1 MTDYIRNVLS
11 RICSQPR
18 SFEFISKSINGLD
31 PVETMNALREMESS
45 GELVQINNMWCIKEV
60 SVDQSLVLFPVDNNQ
75 ALQKY
80 MGYFQF
86 LKNPHP
92 LDFEWRNSAF
102 SLNKLIGRIT
112 ELVKPSEKIL
122 FLGMP
127 TLFATAVKKDIP
139 YKVRLVERNNP
150 IIQGLN
156 NINTD
161 PTRFQIIEH
170 DIFTISPQLVAGHYC
185 VVMDPPWYTP
195 HFFSFMWVAANAVEP
210 GGIVAISLPPIN
222 TRPNI
227 LEERLEWFSYCKK
240 LGLCIETLE
249 PQHLQ
254 YTMPFFEYNALR
266 TAGITDI
273 LPFWRKGDLAI
284 FRKVDKPKVERPPD
298 TREESLWIEREYK
311 GTRFRVLKEEENFSE
326 NFSFRSLVKMDILP
340 TVSSRD
346 PIRKDANVWT
356 SGNRIFKCS
365 GGEEIITTIDLLIKD
380 KSLNENQ
387 TLIYSFLE
395 MVVNFE
401 QKEFQNYLDWIY
413 YEMERQVNQ

>member
-1 MTDYIRNVLS
+1 MTEYIRNILL

-18 SFEFISKSINGLD
+18 SFEFISKSVNGLD
-31 PVETMNALREMESS
+31 PVETMQYLKEMEQLN
-45 GELVQINNMWCIKEV
+45 ELVQINNMWCIKEV
-60 SVDQSLVLFPVDNNQ
+60 SVNETLALFPRDNNLL
-75 ALQKY
+75 LQKY

-92 LDFEWRNSAF
+92 LDFEWRNSSF
-102 SLNKLIGRIT
+102 SLNRLIGRIT
-112 ELVKPSEKIL
+112 ELVRPSEKIL

-139 YKVRLVERNNP
+139 YKVRLVERNRP

-156 NINTD
+156 SINTD
-161 PTRFQIIEH
+161 PNRFQIIEH
-170 DIFTISPQLVAGHYC
+170 DIFTVSPSVVSGHYC
-185 VVMDPPWYTP
+185 VVLDPPWYTP
-195 HFFSFMWVAANAVEP
+195 HFFSFMWLAANAIVP

-227 LEERLEWFSYCKK
+227 IEERLEWFSYCKE

-284 FRKVDKPKVERPPD
+284 FRKTAQSEIQRPKD
-298 TREESLWIEREYK
+298 SREESLWIEREYK
-311 GTRFRVLKEEENFSE
+311 GSRIRVLKEKANNDVS
-326 NFSFRSLVKMDILP
+326 FSFQSLVKGDILP
-340 TVSSRD
+340 TVSSRNV
-346 PIRKDANVWT
+346 IRKQANVWT
-356 SGNRIFKCS
+356 SGNRIFKCEGS
-365 GGEEIITTIDLLIKD
+365 QMIIDTIDLL
-380 KSLNENQ
+380 KSESPLTEKQ
-387 TLIYSFLE
+387 KVVEEFLD
-395 MVVNFE
+395 MVTNLE
-401 QKEFQNYLDWIY
+401 QKEFQEYLDWIY
-413 YEMERQVNQ
+413 YEMERQAN